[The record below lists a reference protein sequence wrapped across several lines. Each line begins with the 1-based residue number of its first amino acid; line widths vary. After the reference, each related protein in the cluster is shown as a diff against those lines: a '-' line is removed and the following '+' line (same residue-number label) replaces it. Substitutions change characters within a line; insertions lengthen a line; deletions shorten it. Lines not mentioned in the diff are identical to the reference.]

1 LRAVRTGRYGG
12 PTYRIEDKMA
22 EITLKSDI
30 TGSVWKILS
39 KPGDQVSEDDT
50 MMIIESMKM
59 EIPLSSTDDGVV
71 KQVLVEEGST
81 VTEGQPVLILEI

>member
-1 LRAVRTGRYGG
+1 
-12 PTYRIEDKMA
+12 MA